1 MQQIR
6 PKNQSLRLAS
16 AKGIAVLSLAALATS
31 NPAGAEDRD
40 HTHIH
45 FFPGNLVVSRSVYDN
60 NANNV
65 KVGALL
71 PPNCANT
78 VGPCIA
84 ATNNGAYP
92 FVFNNDTIDSSF
104 GWAPATGGIRNITGS
119 VDHDGKATIYGI
131 TPPSAATETR
141 AQTPTAS

>member
-40 HTHIH
+40 HTHIR

-65 KVGALL
+65 KIGALL
-71 PPNCANT
+71 PVNCADT
-78 VGPCIA
+78 ECPCA
-84 ATNNGAYP
+84 AAINNGAYP
-92 FVFNNDTIDSSF
+92 FVFNNVIPDAAF
-104 GWAPATGGIRNITGS
+104 
-119 VDHDGKATIYGI
+119 GI
-131 TPPSAATETR
+131 TSKIFLD
-141 AQTPTAS
+141 QITPLRLSPR